1 MIKIEDKSKCSG
13 CHACYSICE
22 KKAITMKEDEK
33 GFRYPIIDRKKCVDC
48 KLCEKVCPILNNQT
62 ISNEPIA
69 YACYNKNEKVRL
81 ESSSGGIF
89 SLISAEILK
98 KDGVVFGASFNNEF
112 MIEHTC
118 IESIEELYKFRG
130 SKYVQS
136 IIGDTYKKAKEFLKH
151 GKYVLFTGTPCQIEG
166 LLKYLGKDY
175 DNLFTQD
182 IICHGVPSPN
192 VWKKYLTYRNDKDG
206 EKPLKINFRNKDN
219 GWSSYNLKFKY
230 KDKEYKE
237 NQIKDKYMQAFL
249 RNVCLRDSCYNC
261 SFKKMNRLSD
271 ITLADFWGI
280 QRVKPELYDNK
291 GTSLVIIN
299 SEKGKELFESIEKEI
314 IKEEV
319 DINEAII
326 GNPSMVKSSTK
337 DKNREKFFDNLNNLE
352 FDILVKKYTEQP
364 NFISKCITKS
374 KKIVKQIIKY

>member
-22 KKAITMKEDEK
+22 KKAIIMKEDKK
-33 GFRYPIIDRKKCVDC
+33 GFKYPSVNKEKCTNC
-48 KLCEKVCPILNNQT
+48 NLCEKVCPILNNQT

-175 DNLFTQD
+175 DNLYTQD

-192 VWKKYLTYRNDKDG
+192 V
-206 EKPLKINFRNKDN
+206 
-219 GWSSYNLKFKY
+219 
-230 KDKEYKE
+230 
-237 NQIKDKYMQAFL
+237 
-249 RNVCLRDSCYNC
+249 
-261 SFKKMNRLSD
+261 
-271 ITLADFWGI
+271 
-280 QRVKPELYDNK
+280 
-291 GTSLVIIN
+291 
-299 SEKGKELFESIEKEI
+299 
-314 IKEEV
+314 
-319 DINEAII
+319 
-326 GNPSMVKSSTK
+326 
-337 DKNREKFFDNLNNLE
+337 
-352 FDILVKKYTEQP
+352 
-364 NFISKCITKS
+364 
-374 KKIVKQIIKY
+374 

>member
-1 MIKIEDKSKCSG
+1 M
-13 CHACYSICE
+13 
-22 KKAITMKEDEK
+22 
-33 GFRYPIIDRKKCVDC
+33 
-48 KLCEKVCPILNNQT
+48 
-62 ISNEPIA
+62 
-69 YACYNKNEKVRL
+69 
-81 ESSSGGIF
+81 
-89 SLISAEILK
+89 
-98 KDGVVFGASFNNEF
+98 
-112 MIEHTC
+112 
-118 IESIEELYKFRG
+118 
-130 SKYVQS
+130 
-136 IIGDTYKKAKEFLKH
+136 
-151 GKYVLFTGTPCQIEG
+151 
-166 LLKYLGKDY
+166 
-175 DNLFTQD
+175 
-182 IICHGVPSPN
+182 
-192 VWKKYLTYRNDKDG
+192 TYRNDKDG

-326 GNPSMVKSSTK
+326 ENPSMVKSSTK

-364 NFISKCITKS
+364 NFISKCITIS
-374 KKIVKQIIKY
+374 KKIVKQILK